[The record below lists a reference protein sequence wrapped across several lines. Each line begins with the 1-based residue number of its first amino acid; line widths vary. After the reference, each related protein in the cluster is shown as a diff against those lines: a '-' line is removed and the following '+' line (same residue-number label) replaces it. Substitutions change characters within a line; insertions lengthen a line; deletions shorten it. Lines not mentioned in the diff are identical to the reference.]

1 MAKYLDENGLS
12 TLWGRIKT
20 LHGTSGGGTTTID
33 YTINGKAIS
42 SNPVLIG
49 NDIATSY
56 SDKTT
61 IADKF
66 SQYLPLTGG
75 VINGTITFGGSSTNL
90 GIDYYRIFKSV
101 DGSTYSYSFPTASG
115 MLVVDSQLAT
125 INGKSLV
132 NGGADIT
139 IDSNLFVIV
148 ESLDSVT
155 SPDSNKI
162 YLVPKTNASGSI
174 TYVQYMYVDGSWKEL
189 GEDTASVDLSDYLTK
204 ADAAATY
211 LSLSGGTV
219 TGPIQGAEMTLGY
232 LQVDQGAQIDGQFSV
247 SDGIDVSGGA
257 TFSDD
262 VTINANLDAGTANI
276 GTLVVDDTA
285 KIGTLTT
292 MSGATLDSL
301 TVNGTSTL
309 KGGVTTSGDLY
320 VAGTASM
327 GQVVSSHGEFNTIEV
342 DDRIIHTADD
352 ILYEYTLPEK
362 SGTIALLDDINSSG
376 TTTDMSAYV
385 TKEGLS
391 KAVHEISSLSAT
403 VGTQVAT
410 IEMQT
415 VDYNAVT
422 GVSGVNTKSC
432 SIPAASTSKAG
443 MMTAVDKTNLNSAY
457 NNITLS
463 GTTSGDTTVYT
474 LTPFTANGPYTS
486 KIISFSVPV
495 VTAITIAE
503 IDEVCV

>member
-20 LHGTSGGGTTTID
+20 LHGTSSGGTTTID

-49 NDIATSY
+49 TDIATSY

-61 IADKF
+61 LADKF
-66 SQYLPLTGG
+66 SQYLPLAGG
-75 VINGTITFGGSSTNL
+75 TVNGTVIFRGTSTNL

-101 DGSTYSYSFPTASG
+101 NGSTYSYSFPTASG
-115 MLVVDSQLAT
+115 MLVVNSQLAT
-125 INGKSLV
+125 INGKSLL
-132 NGGADIT
+132 NDGANIT

-155 SPDSNKI
+155 TPDSNKI
-162 YLVPKTNASGSI
+162 YLVPKTSTSGST
-174 TYVQYMYVDGSWKEL
+174 TYVQYMYVDDSWKEL
-189 GEDTASVDLSDYLTK
+189 GEDTVSVDLSD
-204 ADAAATY
+204 
-211 LSLSGGTV
+211 
-219 TGPIQGAEMTLGY
+219 
-232 LQVDQGAQIDGQFSV
+232 
-247 SDGIDVSGGA
+247 
-257 TFSDD
+257 
-262 VTINANLDAGTANI
+262 
-276 GTLVVDDTA
+276 
-285 KIGTLTT
+285 
-292 MSGATLDSL
+292 
-301 TVNGTSTL
+301 
-309 KGGVTTSGDLY
+309 
-320 VAGTASM
+320 
-327 GQVVSSHGEFNTIEV
+327 
-342 DDRIIHTADD
+342 
-352 ILYEYTLPEK
+352 
-362 SGTIALLDDINSSG
+362 
-376 TTTDMSAYV
+376 YV

-391 KAVHEISSLSAT
+391 KAVHEISNLSAT

-410 IEMQT
+410 IEIQT

-422 GVSGVNTKSC
+422 GATGVNTKSC

-457 NNITLS
+457 NNIILGS
-463 GTTSGDTTVYT
+463 TTSGDITVYT

-495 VTAITIAE
+495 VTAITTAE